1 MDEVLAKVKQGNKIG
16 ENSLEVNIGIFKL
29 KIVRVAC
36 DNMENRICYEKK
48 GEETG
53 KSAMVTTEDSIYSGI
68 MYSADVINEYD
79 NYTITDFKFYA
90 DGFYHSSLQ

>member
-1 MDEVLAKVKQGNKIG
+1 
-16 ENSLEVNIGIFKL
+16 
-29 KIVRVAC
+29 
-36 DNMENRICYEKK
+36 MENRICYEKK